1 MNNIIPE
8 IKVSYSSSKTDAPVL
23 SGIVPTYQFL
33 LDLYD
38 QDTIEL
44 KEEAICLYLNRGNRV
59 LGWYK
64 LSSGGIHGTVI
75 DIKLIL
81 GIALQSAASMI
92 ILSHNH
98 PSGRLIPSTQD
109 KEITFKLRQAAS
121 LMDIQ
126 LLDHMIVHP
135 SGYFSFAEEGLL

>member
-1 MNNIIPE
+1 MKNTVPE
-8 IKVSYSSSKTDAPVL
+8 IKVSYKSEIIDARVL
-23 SGIVPTYQFL
+23 SGTIATYQFL
-33 LDLYD
+33 LNLYD
-38 QDTIEL
+38 IETIEL
-44 KEEAICLYLNRGNRV
+44 KEEAFCLYLNRGNRL

-75 DIKLIL
+75 DIKLVL
-81 GIALQSAASMI
+81 GIALKSASTMI

-121 LMDIQ
+121 LMDIC
-126 LLDHMIVHP
+126 LVDHMIVHP